1 MSRNEAERYSK
12 FRDLTNNASIMIGIK
27 YQEYSLS
34 KRNIKIYLKRYE
46 DRMKIYFHI
55 LLTKRRCVALNF
67 NLTYRLTPS
76 RNSNR
81 LSIVFVEFNIPTTE
95 SYETLLTLSP

>member
-46 DRMKIYFHI
+46 DRMKI
-55 LLTKRRCVALNF
+55 
-67 NLTYRLTPS
+67 
-76 RNSNR
+76 
-81 LSIVFVEFNIPTTE
+81 
-95 SYETLLTLSP
+95 

>member
-12 FRDLTNNASIMIGIK
+12 FRDLINNAPIMIGIK

-46 DRMKIYFHI
+46 DRMKI
-55 LLTKRRCVALNF
+55 
-67 NLTYRLTPS
+67 
-76 RNSNR
+76 
-81 LSIVFVEFNIPTTE
+81 
-95 SYETLLTLSP
+95 

>member
-12 FRDLTNNASIMIGIK
+12 FRDLTNNAPIMIGIK

-46 DRMKIYFHI
+46 DRMKNIVSYFI
-55 LLTKRRCVALNF
+55 NETAVCR
-67 NLTYRLTPS
+67 
-76 RNSNR
+76 
-81 LSIVFVEFNIPTTE
+81 VEFQFNI
-95 SYETLLTLSP
+95 